1 MTEVWQMKEKKIS
14 RGKIENLFSRRQF
27 SSTFKTPQLCGM
39 NVDILPWMG
48 ETKVFETIKKLIL
61 KVKKKRGKEE
71 IKLYKIQTLHSNIS
85 VND

>member
-1 MTEVWQMKEKKIS
+1 MKEKEIS

-48 ETKVFETIKKLIL
+48 EKSFWDNQKANFKSEE
-61 KVKKKRGKEE
+61 KEGE
-71 IKLYKIQTLHSNIS
+71 RRN
-85 VND
+85 